1 MRTLLTILTLAFT
14 MGALQP
20 ATAQPSND
28 DGRIIGEVIDAGNE
42 EPLSGATV
50 ALRSPADSSLVTG
63 TTTDSTGAFALD
75 NVPFGTYTL
84 RVSFVG
90 FATTR
95 LTDVRVTRTQPTR
108 DLETITLTARAEQL
122 GEVTVSAE
130 RPAMDVQTDR
140 TVYNTSQQ
148 VVTAG
153 GSARMVLEDL
163 PSIQVDIDG
172 SISYRGNEGV
182 RVHINGE
189 PTSLSGQAL
198 ASFLQSLPAESVAR
212 VEVIPNP
219 SARYAPEGAAGIINI
234 VLKKNRSAG
243 WSGGITAGGG
253 TNDAYSAS
261 ANVGYQSGP
270 WRVFTNYGFRT
281 GSEEE
286 GGSRFRRNFTQDPT
300 VLLDQSEA
308 EGEDDRSHTLNT
320 QLEYRP
326 TDATSFSMETVFSTD
341 AETQTGR
348 TNYLRETVGGSLL
361 DRFARITDSDED
373 EQSIDTRLSFNH
385 DFAPDDHNLAVE
397 VQYESEWQDENGSY
411 VERALSPSAE
421 LESVR
426 DREREMQSEREQE
439 ASLEV
444 DYIQPFGDVMLEAG
458 YQGELE
464 TERSD
469 QLFEVLNQQADVFR
483 TEDESIFDYDENTHA
498 VYALLTRPFGDFEVK
513 AGARAEQAITTF
525 TLPARNASYDN
536 DYFSIFP
543 SAFLTYKPNERYQA
557 RLSYSKRVRRP
568 SAWQLNPIDD
578 NEDPTFRRIGNPQL
592 DPEYVHSFELS
603 LTRKWTP
610 ATLSVTP
617 FYRRTTNEIERQE
630 TLSTDGVTTLTY
642 ANFASSFSYGLEVVT
657 SLQMDEW
664 VRGNV
669 SINAN
674 RIVTDGSNLTTD
686 LSNDAMEYS
695 GRANLTFRIGPGLNL
710 QLSQW
715 YRAPMDIAGGEIGAM
730 MSSEVGLQKRLF
742 DGRGS
747 ISLRANDV
755 FDAMNFDIERR
766 TSAFYTESTRDWS
779 QRQIMVT
786 FSYSFGQDST
796 RRGGRGGGRRGR

>member
-1 MRTLLTILTLAFT
+1 MRISLAILAFVFT
-14 MGALQP
+14 LGSPQP
-20 ATAQPSND
+20 AAAQSSD
-28 DGRIIGEVIDAGNE
+28 DKGRIIGEVIAAENE
-42 EPLSGATV
+42 DPLSGATV
-50 ALRSPADSSLVTG
+50 ALRNPADSSLVTG
-63 TTTDSTGAFALD
+63 TTTDSTGAFALG
-75 NVPFGTYTL
+75 NIPYGTYTL
-84 RVSFVG
+84 RISFIG

-95 LTDVRVTRTQPTR
+95 LTDIRITRTQPTR
-108 DLETITLTARAEQL
+108 DLETITLSARTAQMD
-122 GEVTVSAE
+122 EVTVSAE

-189 PTSLSGQAL
+189 PTSLSGQSL
-198 ASFLQSLPAESVAR
+198 ASFLQSLSAESVAR

-219 SARYAPEGAAGIINI
+219 SAKYAPEGAAGIINI

-253 TNDAYSAS
+253 TNSSYSAS
-261 ANVGYQSGP
+261 GNIGYQNGP
-270 WRVFTNYGFRT
+270 WRMFTNYGFRT

-286 GGSRFRRNFTQDPT
+286 GGSRFRRNFQQDPT
-300 VLLDQSEA
+300 VVLDQSET

-320 QLEYRP
+320 QVAYSP
-326 TDATSFSMETVFSTD
+326 TGATSFSMETVFSTD

-348 TNYLRETVGGSLL
+348 TNYFRETAGGSLL

-397 VQYESEWQDENGSY
+397 VQYESEWQDEGGSY
-411 VERALSPSAE
+411 VERALSPDAD
-421 LESVR
+421 LGSVR
-426 DREREMQSEREQE
+426 DRERETQNEREQE
-439 ASLEV
+439 ASLEI
-444 DYIQPFGDVMLEAG
+444 DYVRPFGDVMLEAG

-469 QLFEVLNQQADVFR
+469 QLFEVLDPQADVFR
-483 TEDESIFDYDENTHA
+483 AEDESIFDYDENTHA
-498 VYALLTRPFGDFEVK
+498 VYALLTRPIGDFEVK
-513 AGARAEQAITTF
+513 AGARAEQAATTF
-525 TLPARNASYDN
+525 TLPSRGESYDN
-536 DYFSIFP
+536 NYFSIFP

-568 SAWQLNPIDD
+568 NAWQLNPIDD

-630 TLSTDGVTTLTY
+630 TLSADGVTTLTY

-695 GRANLTFRIGPGLNL
+695 GRANLTFSIGPGLNL

-730 MSSEVGLQKRLF
+730 VSSEVGLQKQLF

-747 ISLRANDV
+747 ISLRANDL
-755 FDAMNFDIERR
+755 FDAMNFNIERQ
-766 TSAFYTESTRDWS
+766 TSAFYTQSTRDWS

-786 FSYSFGQDST
+786 FSYSFGQDSN
-796 RRGGRGGGRRGR
+796 RGGRGGGRRGR

>member
-1 MRTLLTILTLAFT
+1 MRISLAILAFVFT
-14 MGALQP
+14 LGSPQP
-20 ATAQPSND
+20 AAAQSSD
-28 DGRIIGEVIDAGNE
+28 DKGRIIGEVIAAENE
-42 EPLSGATV
+42 DPLSGATV
-50 ALRSPADSSLVTG
+50 ALRNPADSSLVTG
-63 TTTDSTGAFALD
+63 TTTDSTGAFALG
-75 NVPFGTYTL
+75 NIPYGTYTL
-84 RVSFVG
+84 RISFIG

-95 LTDVRVTRTQPTR
+95 LTDIRITRTQPTR
-108 DLETITLTARAEQL
+108 DLETITLSARTAQMD
-122 GEVTVSAE
+122 EVTVSAE

-189 PTSLSGQAL
+189 PTSLSGQSL
-198 ASFLQSLPAESVAR
+198 ASFLQSLSAESVAR

-219 SARYAPEGAAGIINI
+219 SAKYAPEGAAGIINI

-253 TNDAYSAS
+253 TNSSYSAS
-261 ANVGYQSGP
+261 GNIGYQNGP
-270 WRVFTNYGFRT
+270 WRMFTNYGFRT

-286 GGSRFRRNFTQDPT
+286 GGSRFRRNFQQDPT
-300 VLLDQSEA
+300 VVLDQSET

-320 QLEYRP
+320 QVAYSP
-326 TDATSFSMETVFSTD
+326 TGATSFSMETVFSTD

-348 TNYLRETVGGSLL
+348 TNYFRETAGGSLL

-397 VQYESEWQDENGSY
+397 VQYESEWQDEGGSY
-411 VERALSPSAE
+411 VERALSPDAD
-421 LESVR
+421 LGSVR
-426 DREREMQSEREQE
+426 DRERETQNEREQE
-439 ASLEV
+439 ASLEI
-444 DYIQPFGDVMLEAG
+444 DYVRPFGDVMLEAG

-469 QLFEVLNQQADVFR
+469 QLFEVLDPQADVFR
-483 TEDESIFDYDENTHA
+483 AEDESIFDYDENTHA
-498 VYALLTRPFGDFEVK
+498 VYALLTRPIGDFEVK
-513 AGARAEQAITTF
+513 AGARAEQAATTF
-525 TLPARNASYDN
+525 TLPSRGESYDN
-536 DYFSIFP
+536 NYFSIFP

-568 SAWQLNPIDD
+568 NAWQLNPIDD

-630 TLSTDGVTTLTY
+630 TLSADGVTTLTY

-695 GRANLTFRIGPGLNL
+695 GRANLTFSIGPGLNL

-730 MSSEVGLQKRLF
+730 MSSEVGLQKQLF

-747 ISLRANDV
+747 ISLRANDL
-755 FDAMNFDIERR
+755 FDAMNFNIERQ
-766 TSAFYTESTRDWS
+766 TSAFYTQSTRDWS

-786 FSYSFGQDST
+786 FSYSFGQDSN
-796 RRGGRGGGRRGR
+796 RGGRGGGRRGR

>member
-14 MGALQP
+14 MGIPQP
-20 ATAQPSND
+20 AAAQSSD
-28 DGRIIGEVIDAGNE
+28 DGGRITGEVVDEENE
-42 EPLSGATV
+42 QPLSGATV
-50 ALRSPADSSLVTG
+50 TLRNPADSSLVTG

-75 NVPFGTYTL
+75 NVPYGAYTL

-95 LTDVRVTRTQPTR
+95 FTDVRLTRTQPTR
-108 DLETITLTARAEQL
+108 DLETITLSAQTAQL
-122 GEVTVSAE
+122 DEVTVSAE

-182 RVHINGE
+182 RIHINGE

-253 TNDAYSAS
+253 TNDSYSAS
-261 ANVGYQSGP
+261 ANVGYLNGP

-300 VLLDQSEA
+300 VLLDQSET

-320 QLEYRP
+320 QVEYSP

-385 DFAPDDHNLAVE
+385 DFAPDDHNLAIE
-397 VQYESEWQDENGSY
+397 LQYESEWQDENGSY

-426 DREREMQSEREQE
+426 DREREMQNEREQE
-439 ASLEV
+439 ASLEI
-444 DYIQPFGDVMLEAG
+444 DYVQPFGDVMLEAG

-469 QLFEVLNQQADVFR
+469 QLFEVLNQATDAFR

-498 VYALLTRPFGDFEVK
+498 VYALLTRPLGNFEVK
-513 AGARAEQAITTF
+513 AGARAEQAVTTF
-525 TLPARNASYDN
+525 TLPTRNESYDN
-536 DYFSIFP
+536 NYFSIFP

-630 TLSTDGVTTLTY
+630 TLSADGVTTLTY
-642 ANFASSFSYGLEVVT
+642 ANFASSFSYGLELVT

-695 GRANLTFRIGPGLNL
+695 GRANLTFSIGPGLNL

-730 MSSEVGLQKRLF
+730 MSSEVGLQKSLF

-755 FDAMNFDIERR
+755 FDAMNFNIERQ

-786 FSYSFGQDST
+786 FSYSFGQDSNQ
-796 RRGGRGGGRRGR
+796 RGGGRRGR